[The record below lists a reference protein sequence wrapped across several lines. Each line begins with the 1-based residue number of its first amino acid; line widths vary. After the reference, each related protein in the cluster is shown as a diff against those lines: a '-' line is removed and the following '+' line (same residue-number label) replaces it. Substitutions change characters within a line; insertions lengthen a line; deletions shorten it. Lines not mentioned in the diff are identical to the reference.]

1 MTRSRN
7 PDRIYAAQRAG
18 VIARLTRNERV
29 NETEAERLVELWE
42 AEAERTGRERSSM
55 RYWDEAWAW
64 IEAQRNPPAGEN
76 EPADKTD
83 MSAVGDDGQVFGG

>member
-18 VIARLTRNERV
+18 VIARLIRNERV
-29 NETEAERLVELWE
+29 AETEAERLVALWE
-42 AEAERTGRERSSM
+42 GEADKTGRPRGSV
-55 RYWDEAWAW
+55 RYWDDAWPW
-64 IEAQRNPPAGEN
+64 IEAKRRPPADEDA
-76 EPADKTD
+76 PADKTD

>member
-18 VIARLTRNERV
+18 VIARLIRSERV
-29 NETEAERLVELWE
+29 GETEAERLVALWE
-42 AEAERTGRERSSM
+42 REAEETGRLRGSL
-55 RYWDEAWAW
+55 RYWDDAWVW
-64 IEAQRNPPAGEN
+64 ITAKRKPQGDEDA
-76 EPADKTD
+76 PADKTD

>member
-29 NETEAERLVELWE
+29 GEPDAERLVAAWEHE
-42 AEAERTGRERSSM
+42 AELAGRQRGSM
-55 RYWDEAWAW
+55 AYWDDAWAW
-64 IEAQRNPPAGEN
+64 IEAHRKPAV
-76 EPADKTD
+76 DKTD